1 MLKKYLQLSVLLITI
16 VSALRAAYG
25 LIFRG
30 GITYN
35 YVLMAS
41 FWVGAFLIASGI
53 LLFITPAGLA
63 LLFRRNR
70 LVDSTTYGEKVVEER
85 ETRNVK
91 AYEHIFIGIG
101 MISITGMI
109 QFAAWLIF

>member
-1 MLKKYLQLSVLLITI
+1 MLKKYLHLSLLLITI
-16 VSALRAAYG
+16 VSVVRAAYG

-53 LLFITPAGLA
+53 LLFITPAGLI

-70 LVDSTTYGEKVVEER
+70 LVDRTTYSERVVEER

-91 AYEHIFIGIG
+91 AYEHIFVGIG

-109 QFAAWLIF
+109 QFAAWVIF